1 MFRWS
6 TRSAVSRL
14 AATALVAGPAIAGA
28 QSGQGGTPV
37 PAPLPPT
44 AVYVQTPP
52 VPRTPAPAGWLGI
65 HYICDIESWG
75 KNRELFVKHNGYPLV
90 ASVEPGSP
98 ADRAGIQAGDTI
110 LAYNDD
116 DVNGRTISLTKL
128 LRPGNRIRVKVRRAH
143 ETVEI
148 PVTVARKT
156 LYAPNVAILAPGTY
170 VSMDTLTREQ
180 RALIER
186 VRMRTPR
193 APSAESPTDAILTPA
208 PEPTTPAPA
217 PMTMFWTR
225 STSAL
230 AGAELARVTDQLGE
244 VFGVSRGVLV
254 LNVGS
259 NTPAARAGLR
269 GGDVIIRVNDTD
281 VGAPIQMQRVLERA
295 SDEQKVKLTVVRKKK
310 EIVVPLK
317 W

>member
-6 TRSAVSRL
+6 TRSTVRRL
-14 AATALVAGPAIAGA
+14 AATALVAGPAVAGA
-28 QSGQGGTPV
+28 QSGQGGPPPATP
-37 PAPLPPT
+37 APT
-44 AVYVQTPP
+44 AVYVQTPS

-116 DVNGRTISLTKL
+116 DVNGRIISLTKL
-128 LRPGNRIRVKVRRAH
+128 LKPGNRIRVKVRRAH

-156 LYAPNVAILAPGTY
+156 MYAPNVALLAPGELER
-170 VSMDTLTREQ
+170 MDTLTREQ
-180 RALIER
+180 RLLLER
-186 VRMRTPR
+186 VRVRTPR
-193 APSAESPTDAILTPA
+193 PPSAAATIDAIVSPA
-208 PEPTTPAPA
+208 PEPAIAPA
-217 PMTMFWTR
+217 PPAMTMFWTR

-269 GGDVIIRVNDTD
+269 GGDIIIKVNDTE
-281 VGAPIQMQRVLERA
+281 VVAPIQMQRALERA

-310 EIVVPLK
+310 EMMVPLK